1 MYSSVEFFNLCIFF
15 FILLVEKSSAA
26 HYQYEACVP
35 KACGNLSIKFPFHIR
50 GLQESYCGHPGFELT
65 CSNSPA
71 IHLTEDV
78 YVIDNI
84 QYENRTFR
92 VHNEAV
98 SNVGGCLPQI
108 RNISEDSQ
116 LGIVDTSRLHLLSN
130 CNSKLPEVLSSY
142 KVDYCDPFNRE
153 DLGLV
158 MLGEDKN
165 LNIALQECNTNVLA
179 PVEVDKNGGNGIV
192 DYEGLL
198 RKGFLL
204 NWKVADC
211 SECERSGG
219 RCGFN
224 ETDDRMR
231 CFCPD
236 SPHLGNCKPPDQ
248 WVEALAIGNSAI
260 TLHDHNLEH
269 LLRDRSCE
277 FFDHGVMPLPN
288 FSSISYSIV
297 PNITLY
303 GCTKNPETSHN
314 PADYFTGY
322 KHYDE
327 CVEPDNGFTIYYQ
340 TPQHHAPTLYPN
352 KTIPSFCTNVTL
364 PMVSSDNY
372 SEITDFFH
380 LFTAE
385 FDLEWHLSEDCY
397 TCGDEGRECLVD
409 WRLPWDPRCG
419 YSGKGTKKHLVI
431 VVATAASAGGLGIL
445 VILAYFFQRKHSFLR
460 IWSKREKFQN
470 VEDFLK
476 DYGSLAP
483 KRYHYS
489 EVKKMTD
496 SFKIKLGQGGYGCVY
511 KGKLEDGSPVAV
523 KVLKELKGSGE
534 EFVNE
539 VASISRTSHIN
550 VVTLLGFC
558 FQGRKRALVYEFMPN
573 GSLEKFIYGG
583 KSLTNR
589 QLGWQILYKI
599 AVGIARGLEYLHRG
613 CNTRI
618 LHFDIKPH
626 NILLDENFCPKI
638 SDFGLAKLC
647 LQNESIVSILG
658 ARGTVGY
665 IAPEVFCKNI
675 GGVSHK
681 SDVYSYGMMVF
692 EMVGGRK
699 NIDVGVVD
707 HSSEIYF
714 PHWIYARLDR
724 GEQDL
729 GLHGISNEEENEL
742 ARKMIIV
749 SLWCIQT
756 DPVNRPSMTKV
767 VEMLEGNLQALETPP
782 KPFLSSP
789 ARASDDSSTIYT
801 SGTVS

>member
-1 MYSSVEFFNLCIFF
+1 MGFGLFLAFFLISHV
-15 FILLVEKSSAA
+15 LPLSLSAEEDGKSTDATCPESFN
-26 HYQYEACVP
+26 
-35 KACGNLSIKFPFHIR
+35 CGNLTGVRFPFFDSSHSSHC
-50 GLQESYCGHPGFELT
+50 GLLKLNCEAMQ
-65 CSNSPA
+65 SPT
-71 IHLTEDV
+71 IVFDFTED
-78 YVIDNI
+78 
-84 QYENRTFR
+84 
-92 VHNEAV
+92 
-98 SNVGGCLPQI
+98 L
-108 RNISEDSQ
+108 
-116 LGIVDTSRLHLLSN
+116 
-130 CNSKLPEVLSSY
+130 
-142 KVDYCDPFNRE
+142 
-153 DLGLV
+153 
-158 MLGEDKN
+158 
-165 LNIALQECNTNVLA
+165 
-179 PVEVDKNGGNGIV
+179 
-192 DYEGLL
+192 
-198 RKGFLL
+198 
-204 NWKVADC
+204 
-211 SECERSGG
+211 
-219 RCGFN
+219 
-224 ETDDRMR
+224 
-231 CFCPD
+231 
-236 SPHLGNCKPPDQ
+236 
-248 WVEALAIGNSAI
+248 WVEALDMRNSVI
-260 TLHDHNLEH
+260 RLHDYKLEH
-269 LLRDRSCE
+269 LLAVKSCE
-277 FFDHGVMPLPN
+277 YFDFGVLPLPN
-288 FSSISYSIV
+288 YSSISYSIL
-297 PNITLY
+297 PNIALY
-303 GCTKNPETSHN
+303 GCKRSPETSQKL
-314 PADYFTGY
+314 ADSFSGY
-322 KHYDE
+322 KQYDN
-327 CVEPDNGFTIYYQ
+327 CGEPNNGFIIYYQ
-340 TPQHHAPTLYPN
+340 NPEHHAPPVNLGGDIQSLC
-352 KTIPSFCTNVTL
+352 KNVTL
-364 PMVSSDNY
+364 PVVSRHDY
-372 SEITDFFH
+372 SENAD
-380 LFTAE
+380 LFQLLTAE
-385 FDLEWHLSEDCY
+385 FDLEWHLSEDCSN
-397 TCGDEGRECLVD
+397 CQLEGHECRIEWSQSWVPHCVYPKKGKKNLKVI
-409 WRLPWDPRCG
+409 LP
-419 YSGKGTKKHLVI
+419 I
-431 VVATAASAGGLGIL
+431 AASAGGLGIL
-445 VILAYFFQRKHSFLR
+445 VILAYFFQRKYSFLR

-483 KRYHYS
+483 KRYRYS
-489 EVKKMTD
+489 VVKKMTD

-511 KGKLEDGSPVAV
+511 KGKLQDGSPVAV

-583 KSLTNR
+583 KSLTDC

-699 NIDVGVVD
+699 NIDVGVD

-724 GEQDL
+724 GEEDL

-767 VEMLEGNLQALETPP
+767 VEMLEGNLEALEAPP

-801 SGTVS
+801 FGTVS

>member
-1 MYSSVEFFNLCIFF
+1 M
-15 FILLVEKSSAA
+15 
-26 HYQYEACVP
+26 
-35 KACGNLSIKFPFHIR
+35 
-50 GLQESYCGHPGFELT
+50 
-65 CSNSPA
+65 
-71 IHLTEDV
+71 
-78 YVIDNI
+78 
-84 QYENRTFR
+84 
-92 VHNEAV
+92 
-98 SNVGGCLPQI
+98 
-108 RNISEDSQ
+108 
-116 LGIVDTSRLHLLSN
+116 
-130 CNSKLPEVLSSY
+130 
-142 KVDYCDPFNRE
+142 
-153 DLGLV
+153 
-158 MLGEDKN
+158 
-165 LNIALQECNTNVLA
+165 
-179 PVEVDKNGGNGIV
+179 
-192 DYEGLL
+192 
-198 RKGFLL
+198 
-204 NWKVADC
+204 
-211 SECERSGG
+211 
-219 RCGFN
+219 
-224 ETDDRMR
+224 
-231 CFCPD
+231 
-236 SPHLGNCKPPDQ
+236 
-248 WVEALAIGNSAI
+248 
-260 TLHDHNLEH
+260 
-269 LLRDRSCE
+269 
-277 FFDHGVMPLPN
+277 
-288 FSSISYSIV
+288 
-297 PNITLY
+297 
-303 GCTKNPETSHN
+303 
-314 PADYFTGY
+314 
-322 KHYDE
+322 
-327 CVEPDNGFTIYYQ
+327 YYQ
-340 TPQHHAPTLYPN
+340 TPQHHAPTVNFSGDIQSLC
-352 KTIPSFCTNVTL
+352 KNVTL
-364 PMVSSDNY
+364 PVVSRHDY
-372 SEITDFFH
+372 SENAD
-380 LFTAE
+380 LFQLLTAE

-397 TCGDEGRECLVD
+397 TCSDEGRECLVD
-409 WRLPWDPRCG
+409 WSRPWDPRCG

-445 VILAYFFQRKHSFLR
+445 VILAYFFQRKYSFLR

-511 KGKLEDGSPVAV
+511 KGKLQDGSPVAV

-534 EFVNE
+534 EFINE

-583 KSLTNR
+583 KSLTNC

-626 NILLDENFCPKI
+626 NILLDENLCPKI

-647 LQNESIVSILG
+647 LQKESIVSILG

-699 NIDVGVVD
+699 NIDVGVD

-724 GEQDL
+724 GEEDL

-742 ARKMIIV
+742 ARKMIMV

-767 VEMLEGNLQALETPP
+767 VEMLEGNLHALETPP

-789 ARASDDSSTIYT
+789 ARASSEDSSTVYPL
-801 SGTVS
+801 GMVS

>member
-1 MYSSVEFFNLCIFF
+1 MGFGLFLAFFLISHV
-15 FILLVEKSSAA
+15 LPLSLSAEEDGKSTDATCPESFN
-26 HYQYEACVP
+26 
-35 KACGNLSIKFPFHIR
+35 CGNLTGVRFPFFDSSHSSHC
-50 GLQESYCGHPGFELT
+50 GLLKLNCEAMQ
-65 CSNSPA
+65 SPT
-71 IHLTEDV
+71 IVFDFTED
-78 YVIDNI
+78 
-84 QYENRTFR
+84 
-92 VHNEAV
+92 
-98 SNVGGCLPQI
+98 L
-108 RNISEDSQ
+108 
-116 LGIVDTSRLHLLSN
+116 
-130 CNSKLPEVLSSY
+130 
-142 KVDYCDPFNRE
+142 
-153 DLGLV
+153 
-158 MLGEDKN
+158 
-165 LNIALQECNTNVLA
+165 
-179 PVEVDKNGGNGIV
+179 
-192 DYEGLL
+192 
-198 RKGFLL
+198 
-204 NWKVADC
+204 
-211 SECERSGG
+211 
-219 RCGFN
+219 
-224 ETDDRMR
+224 
-231 CFCPD
+231 
-236 SPHLGNCKPPDQ
+236 
-248 WVEALAIGNSAI
+248 WVEALDMRNSVI
-260 TLHDHNLEH
+260 RLHDYKLEH
-269 LLRDRSCE
+269 LLAVKSCE
-277 FFDHGVMPLPN
+277 YFDFGVMPLTN
-288 FSSISYSIV
+288 YSSISYSIL
-297 PNITLY
+297 PNIALY
-303 GCTKNPETSHN
+303 GCKRSPETSQKL
-314 PADYFTGY
+314 ADSFSGY
-322 KHYDE
+322 KQYDN
-327 CVEPDNGFTIYYQ
+327 CGEPNNGFIIYYQ
-340 TPQHHAPTLYPN
+340 NPEHHAPPVNLGGDIQSLC
-352 KTIPSFCTNVTL
+352 KNVTL
-364 PMVSSDNY
+364 PVVSRHDY
-372 SEITDFFH
+372 SENAD
-380 LFTAE
+380 LFQLLTAE
-385 FDLEWHLSEDCY
+385 FDLEWHLSEDCSN
-397 TCGDEGRECLVD
+397 CQLEGHECRIEWSQSWVPHCVYPKKGKKNLKVI
-409 WRLPWDPRCG
+409 LP
-419 YSGKGTKKHLVI
+419 I
-431 VVATAASAGGLGIL
+431 AASAGGLGIL
-445 VILAYFFQRKHSFLR
+445 VILAYFFQRKYSFLR

-483 KRYHYS
+483 KRYRYS
-489 EVKKMTD
+489 VVKKMTD

-511 KGKLEDGSPVAV
+511 KGKLQDGSPVAV

-583 KSLTNR
+583 KSLTDC

-699 NIDVGVVD
+699 NIDVGVD

-724 GEQDL
+724 GEEDL

-767 VEMLEGNLQALETPP
+767 VEMLEGNLEALEAPP

-801 SGTVS
+801 FGTVS

>member
-1 MYSSVEFFNLCIFF
+1 
-15 FILLVEKSSAA
+15 
-26 HYQYEACVP
+26 
-35 KACGNLSIKFPFHIR
+35 
-50 GLQESYCGHPGFELT
+50 
-65 CSNSPA
+65 
-71 IHLTEDV
+71 
-78 YVIDNI
+78 
-84 QYENRTFR
+84 
-92 VHNEAV
+92 
-98 SNVGGCLPQI
+98 
-108 RNISEDSQ
+108 
-116 LGIVDTSRLHLLSN
+116 
-130 CNSKLPEVLSSY
+130 
-142 KVDYCDPFNRE
+142 
-153 DLGLV
+153 
-158 MLGEDKN
+158 
-165 LNIALQECNTNVLA
+165 
-179 PVEVDKNGGNGIV
+179 
-192 DYEGLL
+192 
-198 RKGFLL
+198 
-204 NWKVADC
+204 
-211 SECERSGG
+211 
-219 RCGFN
+219 
-224 ETDDRMR
+224 
-231 CFCPD
+231 
-236 SPHLGNCKPPDQ
+236 
-248 WVEALAIGNSAI
+248 
-260 TLHDHNLEH
+260 
-269 LLRDRSCE
+269 
-277 FFDHGVMPLPN
+277 MPLPN
-288 FSSISYSIV
+288 YSSISYSIL
-297 PNITLY
+297 PNIALY
-303 GCTKNPETSHN
+303 GCKRSPETSQKL
-314 PADYFTGY
+314 ADSFSGY
-322 KHYDE
+322 KEYDN
-327 CVEPDNGFTIYYQ
+327 CGEPNNGFIIYYQ
-340 TPQHHAPTLYPN
+340 NPEHHAPPVNLGGDIQSLC
-352 KTIPSFCTNVTL
+352 KNVTL
-364 PMVSSDNY
+364 PVVSRHDY
-372 SEITDFFH
+372 SENAD
-380 LFTAE
+380 LFQLLTAE
-385 FDLEWHLSEDCY
+385 FDLEWHLSEDCSN
-397 TCGDEGRECLVD
+397 CQLEGHECRIEWSQSWVPHCVYPKKGKKNLKVI
-409 WRLPWDPRCG
+409 LP
-419 YSGKGTKKHLVI
+419 I
-431 VVATAASAGGLGIL
+431 AASAGGLGIL
-445 VILAYFFQRKHSFLR
+445 VILAYFFQRKYSFLR

-511 KGKLEDGSPVAV
+511 KGKLQDGSPVAV

-534 EFVNE
+534 EFINE

-583 KSLTNR
+583 KSLTNC

-626 NILLDENFCPKI
+626 NILLDENLCPKI

-647 LQNESIVSILG
+647 LQKESIVSILG

-699 NIDVGVVD
+699 NIDVGVD

-724 GEQDL
+724 GEEDL

-742 ARKMIIV
+742 ARKMIMV

-767 VEMLEGNLQALETPP
+767 VEMLEGNLHALETPP

-789 ARASDDSSTIYT
+789 ARASSEDSSTVYPL
-801 SGTVS
+801 GMVS

>member
-1 MYSSVEFFNLCIFF
+1 MDIGLLLS
-15 FILLVEKSSAA
+15 FILLCRALPLSAEEDSKSTESNTTTCP
-26 HYQYEACVP
+26 ENFN
-35 KACGNLSIKFPFHIR
+35 CGNLAGVGFPF
-50 GLQESYCGHPGFELT
+50 F
-65 CSNSPA
+65 
-71 IHLTEDV
+71 
-78 YVIDNI
+78 
-84 QYENRTFR
+84 
-92 VHNEAV
+92 
-98 SNVGGCLPQI
+98 
-108 RNISEDSQ
+108 DS
-116 LGIVDTSRLHLLSN
+116 SHS
-130 CNSKLPEVLSSY
+130 CH
-142 KVDYCDPFNRE
+142 
-153 DLGLV
+153 
-158 MLGEDKN
+158 
-165 LNIALQECNTNVLA
+165 
-179 PVEVDKNGGNGIV
+179 
-192 DYEGLL
+192 
-198 RKGFLL
+198 
-204 NWKVADC
+204 
-211 SECERSGG
+211 
-219 RCGFN
+219 CGF
-224 ETDDRMR
+224 
-231 CFCPD
+231 FK
-236 SPHLGNCKPPDQ
+236 LNCKAMPSPKFVFEFTADE
-248 WVEALAIGNSAI
+248 WVDALAIGNSAI
-260 TLHDHNLEH
+260 TLHDNILEH
-269 LLRDRSCE
+269 LLDRRSCE
-277 FFDHGVMPLPN
+277 SFDHSIMPLPN
-288 FSSISYSIV
+288 YPSISYSIL

-303 GCTKNPETSHN
+303 RCTKNPETSQKL
-314 PADYFTGY
+314 ADFFSGY
-322 KHYDE
+322 KQYDK
-327 CVEPDNGFTIYYQ
+327 CDEPDNGLTIYYQ
-340 TPQHHAPTLYPN
+340 TPQHHAPTVNFSGDIQSLC
-352 KTIPSFCTNVTL
+352 KNVTL
-364 PMVSSDNY
+364 PVVSRHNY
-372 SEITDFFH
+372 SVNAD
-380 LFTAE
+380 LFQLLTAE

-397 TCGDEGRECLVD
+397 ACNHEGRECLVD
-409 WRLPWDPRCG
+409 WNLPLDPRCV
-419 YSGKGTKKHLVI
+419 YSKKAQPSEVI
-431 VVATAASAGGLGIL
+431 YGGLTEYFITSVRFSFPELQRKTDYQMTICRNKETFGHCSGNSCFAGGLGIL
-445 VILAYFFQRKHSFLR
+445 VILAYFFQRKYSFLR
-460 IWSKREKFQN
+460 IWSQREKFQN

-489 EVKKMTD
+489 EVKKMTN
-496 SFKIKLGQGGYGCVY
+496 SFVIKLGQGGYGCVY
-511 KGKLEDGSPVAV
+511 KGKLQDGSPVAV

-573 GSLEKFIYGG
+573 GSLEKFIYGEV
-583 KSLTNR
+583 

-665 IAPEVFCKNI
+665 IAPEVFCKNF
-675 GGVSHK
+675 GAVSHK

-692 EMVGGRK
+692 EMVGGSK
-699 NIDVGVVD
+699 NIDVGVD

-724 GEQDL
+724 GEQEL

-767 VEMLEGNLQALETPP
+767 VEMLEGNLHALETPP

-789 ARASDDSSTIYT
+789 ARASEDSSTIYP

>member
-1 MYSSVEFFNLCIFF
+1 MRNSVI
-15 FILLVEKSSAA
+15 
-26 HYQYEACVP
+26 
-35 KACGNLSIKFPFHIR
+35 
-50 GLQESYCGHPGFELT
+50 
-65 CSNSPA
+65 
-71 IHLTEDV
+71 
-78 YVIDNI
+78 
-84 QYENRTFR
+84 
-92 VHNEAV
+92 
-98 SNVGGCLPQI
+98 
-108 RNISEDSQ
+108 
-116 LGIVDTSRLHLLSN
+116 RLHD
-130 CNSKLPEVLSSY
+130 Y
-142 KVDYCDPFNRE
+142 K
-153 DLGLV
+153 
-158 MLGEDKN
+158 
-165 LNIALQECNTNVLA
+165 
-179 PVEVDKNGGNGIV
+179 
-192 DYEGLL
+192 
-198 RKGFLL
+198 
-204 NWKVADC
+204 
-211 SECERSGG
+211 
-219 RCGFN
+219 
-224 ETDDRMR
+224 
-231 CFCPD
+231 
-236 SPHLGNCKPPDQ
+236 
-248 WVEALAIGNSAI
+248 
-260 TLHDHNLEH
+260 LEH
-269 LLRDRSCE
+269 LLAVKSCE
-277 FFDHGVMPLPN
+277 YFDFGVMPLTN
-288 FSSISYSIV
+288 YSSISYSIL
-297 PNITLY
+297 PNIALY
-303 GCTKNPETSHN
+303 GCKRSPETSQKL
-314 PADYFTGY
+314 ADSFSGY
-322 KHYDE
+322 KQYDN
-327 CVEPDNGFTIYYQ
+327 CGEPNNGFIIYYQ
-340 TPQHHAPTLYPN
+340 NPEHHAPPVNLGGDIQSLC
-352 KTIPSFCTNVTL
+352 KNVTL
-364 PMVSSDNY
+364 PVVSRHDY
-372 SEITDFFH
+372 SENAD
-380 LFTAE
+380 LFQLLTAE
-385 FDLEWHLSEDCY
+385 FDLEWHLSEDCSN
-397 TCGDEGRECLVD
+397 CQLEGHECRIEWSQSWVPHCVYPKKGKKNLKVI
-409 WRLPWDPRCG
+409 LP
-419 YSGKGTKKHLVI
+419 I
-431 VVATAASAGGLGIL
+431 AASAGGLGIL
-445 VILAYFFQRKHSFLR
+445 VILAYFFQRKYSFLR

-483 KRYHYS
+483 KRYRYS
-489 EVKKMTD
+489 VVKKMTD

-511 KGKLEDGSPVAV
+511 KGKLQDGSPVAV

-583 KSLTNR
+583 KSLTDC

-699 NIDVGVVD
+699 NIDVGVD

-724 GEQDL
+724 GEEDL

-767 VEMLEGNLQALETPP
+767 VEMLEGNLEALEAPP

-801 SGTVS
+801 FGTVS